1 LDDQVSHYEVPGA
14 IRVLA
19 VAPDDTLYIGAGCG
33 VVHFQAGRLET
44 LLNVDCNESGRRP
57 SLLPME
63 IVFEHN
69 DLVWVG
75 GALNIASYDGQSW
88 QEYGLPALRVAVDH
102 DDTIWTVGWD
112 GRNGSD
118 CCITHLTAKG
128 PVSYTWPAGAQVP
141 PEVLNKLFGP
151 QIR

>member
-1 LDDQVSHYEVPGA
+1 MSHYEVPGA

-19 VAPDDTLYIGAGCG
+19 EAPDDTLYIGAGCG

-118 CCITHLTAKG
+118 CCLTHLTATG
-128 PVSYTWPAGAQVP
+128 PISYTWPAGAQAP

-151 QIR
+151 LIR